1 MTSFNEMTREQ
12 LAKLIVMDQVV
23 RGITNIK
30 NARYQIEV
38 RLKGGFGVKPMTKAE
53 LVRVAENTFTN

>member
-1 MTSFNEMTREQ
+1 MKSFKEMTREQ

-30 NARYQIEV
+30 NASYQVKV
-38 RLKGGFGVKPMTKAE
+38 RLEGGFGVKPMTKAD
-53 LVRVAENTFTN
+53 LVRTAQSVFSN